1 MIKKTTDL
9 FQKRQ
14 IIRILIFSIIG
25 VMVALIFSVTSPAFS
40 TLTPNNIVSVM
51 STFTGFTLTA
61 LIFAKNFFMNLK
73 SDSTIQTTFRKGA
86 VLLIFQFTILLLFIV
101 LIILFDFNPN
111 IKFYAINIRAFFL
124 YFLLYMFL
132 VNMAD
137 IISGLYQILL
147 YSRDLT
153 PRGEK

>member
-1 MIKKTTDL
+1 MKKKTTDL
-9 FQKRQ
+9 ILKRQ
-14 IIRILIFSIIG
+14 IIRILLLGIIG
-25 VMVALIFSVTSPAFS
+25 VISALIFSLTSPTFD
-40 TLTPNNIVSVM
+40 TLSPNTIVSVM

-61 LIFAKNFFMNLK
+61 LIFAKNFFLNFK
-73 SDSTIQTTFRKGA
+73 SDSMIQTTLKKGA
-86 VLLIFQFTILLLFIV
+86 VLLIFQFTILFLFIT
-101 LIILFDFNPN
+101 LIILFDSNQNLKVYIFNL
-111 IKFYAINIRAFFL
+111 RAFFL

>member
-1 MIKKTTDL
+1 MKKKTTNL
-9 FQKRQ
+9 VQKKQ
-14 IIRILIFSIIG
+14 IIRIQIFIVIGII
-25 VMVALIFSVTSPAFS
+25 VALIFSLTSPAFS
-40 TLTPNNIVSVM
+40 TLTPNTIVSVM

-61 LIFAKNFFMNLK
+61 LIFAKNFFLNFK
-73 SDSTIQTTFRKGA
+73 SDSEIQTTLKKGA
-86 VLLIFQFTILLLFIV
+86 VLLIFQFIILLLFITLV
-101 LIILFDFNPN
+101 ILFDSNPN
-111 IKFYAINIRAFFL
+111 LKIYAVNIRAFFL
-124 YFLLYMFL
+124 YFLLYIFL